1 MPHFIF
7 LFDEGNVYINHVIL
21 DYYPIRLSF
30 TGIRLIYI
38 YGWWE
43 FHQTDK
49 FKIVTFENTVLIILY
64 QLSFSPFRLLRSQKY
79 SQIDDDG

>member
-1 MPHFIF
+1 MRIFMPHFIF

-30 TGIRLIYI
+30 TGIRLIYT
-38 YGWWE
+38 YGWWV

-49 FKIVTFENTVLIILY
+49 FKIVTFENTVLIDLIS
-64 QLSFSPFRLLRSQKY
+64 QSLL
-79 SQIDDDG
+79 